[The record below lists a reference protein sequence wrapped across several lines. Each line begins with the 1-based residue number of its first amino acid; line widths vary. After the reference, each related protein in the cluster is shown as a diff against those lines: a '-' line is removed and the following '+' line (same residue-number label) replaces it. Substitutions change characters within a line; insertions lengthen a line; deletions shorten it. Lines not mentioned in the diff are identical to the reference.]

1 MPRRDLFNDTP
12 ELSTREL
19 DAMFDQSPVAMVF
32 NARELR
38 TRRTKAAFRRLTGLP
53 DEAVIGRQ
61 PSEADSVMDMDLIE
75 RILAERDR

>member
-1 MPRRDLFNDTP
+1 LFTYRVKWVFNDTP

-32 NARELR
+32 NDRELR

-53 DEAVIGRQ
+53 DAVA
-61 PSEADSVMDMDLIE
+61 SSAVS
-75 RILAERDR
+75 